1 MYTTADA
8 VSRARALDTICSEA
22 LNGLARAIEVERL
35 SVLTLDAEGVMRF
48 RASRGLSEQYR
59 AQVEGHNP
67 WPAGSRD
74 AKPLLI
80 PDVEHDE
87 SVAPYRDIFAA
98 EGIRAVAFIPMLGQ
112 NGVLGKFMLYY
123 DKPHQFEDD
132 EIHVAATI
140 ASHVAFAAERKAAEA
155 ALREAKTRLQELLD
169 SITES
174 FIALDR
180 QWRFT
185 YVSRR
190 VLSARGLSAEEVLG
204 RVIWDVFPDT
214 AQTEFHPQFH
224 LVVNEGVPVH
234 FEVAWGEGW
243 LDVYAHPTPEGMSA
257 YILDV
262 TERKKTEDAL
272 RQSEERYRF
281 LAEALPQFVWIGT
294 PEGRTEFLNRQWYE
308 YTGIPPGSDA
318 ADAWSTAVHPED
330 QERRREAWRRH
341 SVTGEAYEMEYRL
354 RRAADGC
361 YRWCLSRHQ
370 PIHDAA
376 GRIVKWIGTAIDIDD
391 RKRAEEALRESEQRA
406 HRQFLELENLYK
418 TAPVGLCFVDTG
430 LRFLRINQQLA
441 DMHSLAPEA
450 HFGLTLREVAPS
462 LAPVIEPLYQRVLET
477 GEPLSQV
484 EVEADLPGPHGK
496 RIWLVSIV
504 PLVVDGEL
512 VGVNK
517 VVQDITSR
525 KHFEEQLRQTQK
537 LEAIGILAG
546 GVAHDFNNLLTGI
559 LGNASLAAEMLPAKN
574 PVQPMLDEL
583 ITASE
588 RAADL
593 TRQLL
598 AYSGKGRYLIEPV
611 DLSKVV
617 EEISMLVRTS
627 IPRNVDL
634 RLELG
639 RELPAVEGDAVQIQQ
654 LVMNLVINAAEAVGA
669 GRPGHVIIR
678 TGMCGPETQVRDTVS
693 GQTLPAGQYVY
704 VQVEDNGGGMDEA
717 TRARIF
723 DPFFT
728 TKFTGRG
735 LGLAAALGIVRGH
748 RGAIQLTTQPGE
760 GTTFLVFFPA
770 AQAVVASSAP
780 AEVATSRSLA
790 GSGTILVVDDEDV
803 VRGAAR
809 AALERY
815 GYRVL
820 IAENGARAVELF
832 RRYADRVDAVLLDVS
847 MPVMDGAETIQRL
860 RAIRPRVPVVVTSGF
875 GEREAMRRFHGE
887 AVDAFLQKPYRA
899 ARVAQVIRDALAP
912 RLTRT
917 STPM

>member
-1 MYTTADA
+1 MEDQRDDYLVKPFTTRELRARVRTLLNMARLRREADAERLRTARLMESLEEAFISLDANWRYTYINRKALELAGKTREEMVGKGAGRPLSAIGAERVRAAIAPCIAGAAAPALRRTRRGGGAVAGSRCVPFHDGGVCALIRDITARKLDERRLARQFARLEAVYTTADA

-48 RASRGLSEQYR
+48 RASRGLSEQHR

-67 WPAGSRD
+67 WPASSRD

-80 PDVEHDE
+80 PDVAHDE
-87 SVAPYRDIFAA
+87 SVAPYRDIFTA

-132 EIHVAATI
+132 EIHVAETI

-185 YVSRR
+185 YVSRS

-214 AQTEFHPQFH
+214 AQTKFYPQFH
-224 LVVNEGVPVH
+224 LVMNEGVPVH
-234 FEVAWGEGW
+234 FEVAWGETW

-341 SVTGEAYEMEYRL
+341 SVTGEAYKMEYRL

-406 HRQFLELENLYK
+406 HRQFLELEAYNRPSAYASWIPACVSCASISNWPTC
-418 TAPVGLCFVDTG
+418 TA
-430 LRFLRINQQLA
+430 
-441 DMHSLAPEA
+441 
-450 HFGLTLREVAPS
+450 
-462 LAPVIEPLYQRVLET
+462 
-477 GEPLSQV
+477 
-484 EVEADLPGPHGK
+484 
-496 RIWLVSIV
+496 W
-504 PLVVDGEL
+504 
-512 VGVNK
+512 
-517 VVQDITSR
+517 
-525 KHFEEQLRQTQK
+525 
-537 LEAIGILAG
+537 
-546 GVAHDFNNLLTGI
+546 
-559 LGNASLAAEMLPAKN
+559 
-574 PVQPMLDEL
+574 
-583 ITASE
+583 
-588 RAADL
+588 
-593 TRQLL
+593 
-598 AYSGKGRYLIEPV
+598 
-611 DLSKVV
+611 
-617 EEISMLVRTS
+617 
-627 IPRNVDL
+627 
-634 RLELG
+634 
-639 RELPAVEGDAVQIQQ
+639 
-654 LVMNLVINAAEAVGA
+654 
-669 GRPGHVIIR
+669 
-678 TGMCGPETQVRDTVS
+678 
-693 GQTLPAGQYVY
+693 
-704 VQVEDNGGGMDEA
+704 
-717 TRARIF
+717 
-723 DPFFT
+723 
-728 TKFTGRG
+728 
-735 LGLAAALGIVRGH
+735 
-748 RGAIQLTTQPGE
+748 
-760 GTTFLVFFPA
+760 
-770 AQAVVASSAP
+770 
-780 AEVATSRSLA
+780 
-790 GSGTILVVDDEDV
+790 
-803 VRGAAR
+803 
-809 AALERY
+809 
-815 GYRVL
+815 
-820 IAENGARAVELF
+820 
-832 RRYADRVDAVLLDVS
+832 RR
-847 MPVMDGAETIQRL
+847 
-860 RAIRPRVPVVVTSGF
+860 
-875 GEREAMRRFHGE
+875 
-887 AVDAFLQKPYRA
+887 
-899 ARVAQVIRDALAP
+899 
-912 RLTRT
+912 RLTSASR
-917 STPM
+917 